1 MDDRTVIRDLEGF
14 HDRWYLTVV
23 VLGVLVFA
31 VILAVVVAG
40 FRHNHVYRSADAMTL
55 AVPPP
60 PQMLPVAPTG
70 PLR

>member
-1 MDDRTVIRDLEGF
+1 MNDRAVIRDLEGF
-14 HDRWYLTVV
+14 HDRWFLTVV

-31 VILAVVVAG
+31 VILTVVVAG

-55 AVPPP
+55 VVPPP
-60 PQMLPVAPTG
+60 PRMLPVPPTG